1 MPNKEKT
8 SKGIEECHE
17 IYYDFQTNIRVG
29 DYDYVRPDP
38 PDVGDVFNFGLEKD
52 DRKFPLHDRDIIDTL
67 SESELI
73 EFVAEEQRR
82 LDEGIHFYN
91 GNQLEYVTGK
101 HYFMLQWWIIPS
113 VNDGTYTTPDF
124 IDAQRDTFYHWDCTE
139 KDKSSLGAVWGTC
152 RRFGKALCVDT
163 DIPTPNGFV
172 KMKDLEVGDKVF
184 DENGKP
190 CNITYVT
197 GLQVERVVNRVWFDD
212 GTYLDA
218 DDDHQWEVMT
228 YNCRRG
234 RGKKNK
240 GSSDVLTTKQMK
252 QMPLMVYSRERNFH
266 IKISKPT
273 EYKYKNLPIDPYLFG
288 YWLGDGGSYNSKIH
302 CGELDLHNITE
313 YLDDLGINY
322 VSKKCRTAYE
332 VTLLGTYKST
342 NKLGQFTGTDGMLS
356 KLKKLGFIKKNSA
369 DDRSKKI
376 PEIYK
381 HSSISQRQELIRGL
395 MDSDGSIG
403 KNGKSIEI
411 TQKSK
416 ALSDDIAE
424 VLRSLGEKCVIE
436 TKIATMRRS
445 DDSMYRCEV
454 YRINTM
460 TKFNPFRLKRKSE
473 RWHYP
478 KSKRRFVKSIEKI
491 EVIDSKPVK
500 CISVDS
506 KNSLYLAGKSY
517 TVTHNTS
524 VGGAICYTT
533 AMMLEGA
540 KCAIQSKTNKDAV
553 EVFLKIQESWQ
564 RLPDFFK
571 PIDTGETKRSNAI
584 YFTAPQKKSSKGEVK
599 EYQYVLDS
607 WIKPFPANNMAQDG
621 LGFRFGY
628 YDEEG
633 KVEKGVAEVD
643 ERWEVN
649 SKCFMSRD
657 KVVGKS
663 LHTTTVED
671 MERFGGARFKKIWD
685 NSNVKTLDPL
695 LGRTISGLRKLF
707 IPADYGYKVDEW
719 GYSDREY
726 ARRFHEAE
734 MARLSGSELI
744 SYRRKYPL
752 RESDMWLMESTASP
766 WALAKIQQQSQYNE
780 DEGIYAENRRGN
792 FYWKNGEENE
802 VGFQEDKENGRW
814 TVAWMPPTEDRN
826 QYRISEYGR
835 EPTREHVRIG
845 IDPTNLK
852 APVVGSGSDNAAYAV
867 LDIGYMGNKT
877 PKAVCEYLYRQD
889 HPTDFAEDMRM
900 MAVFYSARVF
910 VENNAGSVLIR
921 HFENKRCE
929 EYLMYNELE
938 KDQKKKFKERGF
950 YNATNGGI
958 RENLVNVTRAHIV
971 DDIGYIELDQ
981 TGSPAYGSMPF
992 PNLIEDLQDFEVD
1005 NWTPYDATVAYMI
1018 AILACK
1024 MSRMNIDTSELSA
1037 PADFNVMS
1045 FHKIYKVK

>member
-91 GNQLEYVTGK
+91 GDQLEYVTGK

-124 IDAQRDTFYHWDCTE
+124 IDAQRDAFYHWDCTE
-139 KDKSSLGAVWGTC
+139 NDKDSLGSVWGTC
-152 RRFGKALCVDT
+152 RRFGKT
-163 DIPTPNGFV
+163 
-172 KMKDLEVGDKVF
+172 
-184 DENGKP
+184 
-190 CNITYVT
+190 
-197 GLQVERVVNRVWFDD
+197 
-212 GTYLDA
+212 
-218 DDDHQWEVMT
+218 
-228 YNCRRG
+228 
-234 RGKKNK
+234 
-240 GSSDVLTTKQMK
+240 
-252 QMPLMVYSRERNFH
+252 
-266 IKISKPT
+266 
-273 EYKYKNLPIDPYLFG
+273 
-288 YWLGDGGSYNSKIH
+288 
-302 CGELDLHNITE
+302 
-313 YLDDLGINY
+313 
-322 VSKKCRTAYE
+322 
-332 VTLLGTYKST
+332 
-342 NKLGQFTGTDGMLS
+342 
-356 KLKKLGFIKKNSA
+356 
-369 DDRSKKI
+369 
-376 PEIYK
+376 
-381 HSSISQRQELIRGL
+381 
-395 MDSDGSIG
+395 
-403 KNGKSIEI
+403 
-411 TQKSK
+411 
-416 ALSDDIAE
+416 
-424 VLRSLGEKCVIE
+424 SL
-436 TKIATMRRS
+436 ATS
-445 DDSMYRCEV
+445 
-454 YRINTM
+454 
-460 TKFNPFRLKRKSE
+460 
-473 RWHYP
+473 
-478 KSKRRFVKSIEKI
+478 
-491 EVIDSKPVK
+491 
-500 CISVDS
+500 
-506 KNSLYLAGKSY
+506 
-517 TVTHNTS
+517 
-524 VGGAICYTT
+524 ICYTI

-540 KCAIQSKTNKDAV
+540 KCSIQSKTNKDAI
-553 EVFLKIQESWQ
+553 EIFLKIQESWQ

-584 YFTAPQKKSSKGEVK
+584 YFTAPQKKSSKGETK

-889 HPTDFAEDMRM
+889 HPTDFAEDMIM

-971 DDIGYIELDQ
+971 DDIGYIEVDQ
-981 TGSPAYGSMPF
+981 TGSPSYGSMPF